1 MVCSAIFVIGK
12 MSQLFTALHILHL
25 HKKFCFYLISHSE
38 SQFFRFCLVVHNE
51 MELIDHKGMEINE
64 MYLSKRNEGNGIKW
78 NDRKLRED
86 EEVGGGGGGG

>member
-1 MVCSAIFVIGK
+1 
-12 MSQLFTALHILHL
+12 
-25 HKKFCFYLISHSE
+25 
-38 SQFFRFCLVVHNE
+38 

-86 EEVGGGGGGG
+86 EEVGGEGRKDFNFPHLCLVKRWKTEWIENRISINLFSCLCKEKKKYFYGIK